1 MRHTLLNTTILFLS
15 LFVLLT
21 SDSLGQSI
29 KDTKRILGKWKF
41 TETER
46 KNRTNNVLIKIDGDS
61 IVVMIEDDYG
71 NYDPTSSKNLRFPV
85 VPKQSGPKG
94 MSFEKNYITIDS
106 DNDTIDVTQYIQFKN
121 MNRKKVDVSVGGLYL
136 VKLVGSTTESYQ
148 RTLEKSK
155 MWLDNSRNTDLIG
168 VRRK

>member
-1 MRHTLLNTTILFLS
+1 MRYTLLNSTILFLS

-46 KNRTNNVLIKIDGDS
+46 KNRSNNVLIKIDGDS
-61 IVVMIEDDYG
+61 IVVIVEDDYV

-85 VPKQSGPKG
+85 IAKRSGPKG
-94 MSFEKNYITIDS
+94 MYFEKTERDV
-106 DNDTIDVTQYIQFKN
+106 DEDKDTIQSSEWIKFEDIGKN
-121 MNRKKVDVSVGGLYL
+121 KLSISIGKLYEVFGDKSTDENL
-136 VKLVGSTTESYQ
+136 TRWSVKLNQ
-148 RTLEKSK
+148 
-155 MWLDNSRNTDLIG
+155 WLRMSRDTKLIG

>member
-1 MRHTLLNTTILFLS
+1 MS
-15 LFVLLT
+15 Y
-21 SDSLGQSI
+21 SI
-29 KDTKRILGKWKF
+29 DN
-41 TETER
+41 ER
-46 KNRTNNVLIKIDGDS
+46 REYQDVDGDNTHRH
-61 IVVMIEDDYG
+61 IEKWITLIQNDDPLIYSQWD

-121 MNRKKVDVSVGGLYL
+121 LNRKKVDVSVGGLYL